1 MLSHIMEAAATHVAH
16 AITHG
21 GEQEVRQIVS
31 TLASGAPQQALATMQ
46 HIYTQHGTDVL
57 QKVLD
62 RRAREVA
69 EEDTQRLR
77 ASVEAAEAT
86 AEELQVTQSRWLT
99 RLEDMTAEHVEESR
113 SLMEDERRLR
123 QEVAAL
129 KVARDALANQRYELW
144 AEVTTMC
151 RARGIFIGKYSS
163 ESDALFDMAQ
173 HNDHIR
179 GRLQQLQKENHQL
192 RATYDDQL

>member
-1 MLSHIMEAAATHVAH
+1 MLSHIMEAAATHVAD

-31 TLASGAPQQALATMQ
+31 TLASGAPQHALATMQ

-62 RRAREVA
+62 RRARKAA
-69 EEDTQRLR
+69 EEDTTRLR

-86 AEELQVTQSRWLT
+86 AAGMQDVQSRWLV
-99 RLEDMTAEHVEESR
+99 RLGDMRAEH
-113 SLMEDERRLR
+113 
-123 QEVAAL
+123 
-129 KVARDALANQRYELW
+129 RYELW
-144 AEVTTMC
+144 AEVTSMC
-151 RARGIFIGKYSS
+151 RARGICIGKYSS
-163 ESDALFDMAQ
+163 ESDALFDMALSQ

-179 GRLQQLQKENHQL
+179 GRLQHYT
-192 RATYDDQL
+192 RRTTSCVPRMTTS